1 MLQSKSNGYR
11 WFIVMCGLW
20 IGATQAETALTNQ
33 LAQHPS
39 PYLAL
44 HGQDPVAWQE
54 WNADTVARARRE
66 NKLLFVSVGYF
77 ACHWCHVMQRES
89 YKNPAIAALLNR
101 HFIPVK
107 IDRELNNGVDDTL
120 QLFSERLNGVA
131 GWPLNAFITPEGY
144 PSFVVLYVPP
154 EQFRGVLTNVS
165 GRWTADAQTIRKLA
179 QQAAPAAPTPPP
191 SEALTAANVA
201 TATQRFLTSIGQE
214 ADNLQG
220 GFGQS
225 IKFPLT
231 PQLATLLELQA
242 HKPDA
247 KQGVFLRLTL
257 DQMAARGL
265 RDHVGG
271 GFFRYTTD
279 PDWNTPHFEKM
290 LYDNAQLTLVYL
302 HAAEVLKQPL
312 YRSVAASTL
321 DFMQQSLQSPRGGFY
336 TSASAVDRMG
346 REGAVYLWETQ
357 QLKSLL
363 TPEQYAVASKIWR
376 LNQARPFEY
385 GFLPIEH
392 SAPNASERAL
402 LDQAYAT
409 LRAARKS
416 RALPL
421 DTKLNAGLNGLALS
435 AFARGQ
441 ALDPSYKN
449 SAMRLRQFIERDLV
463 RGNQLVK
470 ARTAKRVLS
479 GAELEDYAYVVQG
492 LLDYADVNRDAR
504 ARALAQKLARTAW
517 TLFWGPTGWKRE
529 AQSLL
534 ATLPTEAVIADGAL
548 ASPSEILNLAS
559 LQSGDAD
566 LMQQVKRVA
575 AWQAPAMSK
584 DPFAYPTR
592 IRVLRAVIPAR

>member
-1 MLQSKSNGYR
+1 MSLLTIRMHR
-11 WFIVMCGLW
+11 WLILVGCLW
-20 IGATQAETALTNQ
+20 MGAAQAETALTNQ

-66 NKLLFVSVGYF
+66 SKLLFVSVGYF

-120 QLFSERLNGVA
+120 QAFSERLNGVA

-144 PSFVVLYVPP
+144 PSFVVLYLPP
-154 EQFRGVLTNVS
+154 EQFRGVLTNIS

-179 QQAAPAAPTPPP
+179 QQAAPAAAAPPQ

-201 TATQRFLTSIGQE
+201 AATQRFLTSINQE

-231 PQLATLLELQA
+231 PQLATLLELQT
-242 HKPDA
+242 HKPDT
-247 KQGVFLRLTL
+247 KLGVFLRLTL

-279 PDWNTPHFEKM
+279 PDWHTPHFEKM
-290 LYDNAQLTLVYL
+290 LYDNAQLALVYL
-302 HAAEVLKQPL
+302 HAAEVLKQPA
-312 YRSVAASTL
+312 YRNVAASTL
-321 DFMQQSLQSPRGGFY
+321 DFMQQGLQSPSGGFY
-336 TSASAVDRMG
+336 TSASAVDHEG
-346 REGAVYLWETQ
+346 REGAVYLWESQ

-363 TPEQYAVASKIWR
+363 TPEQYAVVSKVWR

-392 SAPNASERAL
+392 SAPNERERAL

-409 LRAARKS
+409 LRTARKS
-416 RALPL
+416 RGLPL

-441 ALDPSYKN
+441 ALHPSYKT
-449 SAMRLRQFIERDLV
+449 SAVRLRQFIERDLV
-463 RGNQLVK
+463 RGDQLVK
-470 ARTAKRVLS
+470 ARTAKRVIS

-529 AQSLL
+529 SQSLL

-548 ASPSEILNLAS
+548 ASPSEILMLAS
-559 LQSGDAD
+559 LQSGDTD
-566 LMQQVKRVA
+566 LAQQVKRA
-575 AWQAPAMSK
+575 ATWQSPAMNK

-592 IRVLRAVIPAR
+592 IRVLRAVSPAR